1 MSSTRLTR
9 RALKATVSTA
19 VAAAIAALLV
29 LPIITAH
36 AAPQS
41 DTPKPTIVLVH
52 GAWAD
57 GSSWHDVVQRLA
69 DQGYQVLVPPNP
81 LRGPIAGGDAAYL
94 ASYLAKVPGPIV
106 LVGHSYGGVVIT
118 NAALGNPNVKALV
131 YVDAYIPDAGQPFGA
146 LTTGSCLGVDTSKS
160 FRAVPIAGGDDLYV
174 QNAPNPPYVGFADCF
189 ANGVNPNETAVLAAS
204 QRPLSASA
212 LADPS
217 GTPAWQSI
225 PSWSLIGTQDHVI
238 PPDQQQVMSNN
249 AHAHIETFNAGH
261 LGLITRPEFVVKII
275 DDAVA
280 ATA

>member
-1 MSSTRLTR
+1 MLSTRLIG
-9 RALKATVSTA
+9 RALTATVPTA
-19 VAAAIAALLV
+19 VVALLL
-29 LPIITAH
+29 LPIITAS
-36 AAPQS
+36 AAPRS
-41 DTPKPTIVLVH
+41 DPPKPTIVLVH

-57 GSSWHDVVQRLA
+57 GSSWHDVVRRLE
-69 DQGYQVLVPPNP
+69 DHGYQVLVPPNP
-81 LRGPIAGGDAAYL
+81 LRGPVVGGDGAYL
-94 ASYLAKVPGPIV
+94 ASYLAKVSGPIV

-131 YVDAYIPDAGQPFGA
+131 YIDAYIPDAGQPLGA
-146 LTTGSCLGVDTSKS
+146 LTTGSCLAVDTSKS
-160 FRAVPIAGGDDLYV
+160 FRAVPVAGGADLYV
-174 QNAPNPPYVGFADCF
+174 QTEPNPPYVGFAECF

-212 LADPS
+212 FADPS

-238 PPDQQQVMSNN
+238 PPDQQQAMSNN

-275 DDAVA
+275 DDAVT

>member
-9 RALKATVSTA
+9 RALTATVSTA
-19 VAAAIAALLV
+19 VAAVVALLW
-29 LPIITAH
+29 LPIITAS
-36 AAPQS
+36 AAPRS
-41 DTPKPTIVLVH
+41 DPPKPTIVLVH

-57 GSSWHDVVQRLA
+57 GSSWHDVVRRLE

-81 LRGPIAGGDAAYL
+81 LRGPVAGGDDAYL
-94 ASYLAKVPGPIV
+94 ASFLAKVSGPIV
-106 LVGHSYGGVVIT
+106 LVGHSYGGFVIT

-131 YVDAYIPDAGQPFGA
+131 YVDAYIPDVGQPLGA

-160 FRAVPIAGGDDLYV
+160 FRGVPIAGGDDLYV
-174 QNAPNPPYVGFADCF
+174 QTEPNPPYVGFADCF

-204 QRPLSASA
+204 QRPLLASA
-212 LADPS
+212 FADHS

-225 PSWSLIGTQDHVI
+225 PSWSLIGTQDRVI
-238 PPDQQQVMSNN
+238 PPGQQQAMSNN

-261 LGLITRPEFVVKII
+261 LGLVTRPEFVVKII
-275 DDAVA
+275 DDAVT